1 MTSSER
7 RRETAL
13 GTVRREEVE
22 RQTEAKL
29 SLKKLK
35 IQLQSMKSQLEFNVV
50 LDESH
55 QKLAKATIIWKTPIS
70 WRTLL
75 KSMPFVVEG
84 WNWQWPFRTS
94 KRSKTGQELG
104 DRLIASSG
112 NSWTGCGSKVSA
124 CKIASE
130 FLLSSLEKAA
140 RNLELKNF
148 QKEKCNA
155 ARWNYKQKET
165 TGL

>member
-84 WNWQWPFRTS
+84 
-94 KRSKTGQELG
+94 
-104 DRLIASSG
+104 
-112 NSWTGCGSKVSA
+112 
-124 CKIASE
+124 
-130 FLLSSLEKAA
+130 
-140 RNLELKNF
+140 
-148 QKEKCNA
+148 
-155 ARWNYKQKET
+155 
-165 TGL
+165 